1 MGMFKYISCVCGCG
15 VDRFGGAMKARHWSE
30 SKQAAFL
37 TLLCE
42 LPTQSVI
49 CGICV
54 GSYLLHYKSCPSCV
68 FMQERKQ
75 ASFMLSQM
83 SLQKLLLWNVWKAFH
98 GFWIP

>member
-1 MGMFKYISCVCGCG
+1 MTTL
-15 VDRFGGAMKARHWSE
+15 RWSE

-42 LPTQSVI
+42 LPTQSVMWNL
-49 CGICV
+49 CGI
-54 GSYLLHYKSCPSCV
+54 LFTILQKL
-68 FMQERKQ
+68 
-75 ASFMLSQM
+75 SFVCIYAGEKTGLFYVSQM